1 VLFTKVDGKEVL
13 LKITQTNDLAA
24 RSENAEQCSATLKL
38 SLPTVIDKADNKVN
52 TAYAGWPD
60 RLYIVGKD
68 GKIAYKGAQG
78 PGGFKI
84 NEMTT
89 ELEKLLAKK

>member
-1 VLFTKVDGKEVL
+1 MLFTKTGEKESL
-13 LKITQTNDLAA
+13 LKIGQTDDLFK
-24 RSENAEQCSATLKL
+24 RGETAELCSATLKL

-68 GKIAYKGAQG
+68 GRIAYKGG
-78 PGGFKI
+78 PGPKGFKI
-84 NEMTT
+84 DEMTAA
-89 ELEKLLAKK
+89 LEKMLGK